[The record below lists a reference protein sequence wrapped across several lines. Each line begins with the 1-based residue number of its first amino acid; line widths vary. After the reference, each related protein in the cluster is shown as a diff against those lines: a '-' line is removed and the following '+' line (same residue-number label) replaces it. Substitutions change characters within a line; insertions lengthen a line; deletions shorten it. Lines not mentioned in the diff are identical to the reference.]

1 MEVLVTQPTAD
12 RFGDRIEAAA
22 PGVRLL
28 RMQPDGRLLGPD
40 GPLDREAAR
49 PEVVWATADL
59 FMPDAP
65 VRPFFGL
72 LLRAPSVRWLQ
83 SSGAGVDDPVFA
95 RLLHGGVRITT
106 SHVTDIPIA
115 EYVLRAVLD
124 VLQRAGEWRTAQA
137 EAAWRPHEFREL
149 HATTWLVVGLGAIGQ
164 AVAVRARAFGAR
176 VIGVRR
182 HPDGSEPADELITP
196 DELSGRLA
204 EADVVVLAAPAT
216 PSTAGLVDADFLAAM
231 APGSVLVNIARGALV
246 DEDALLAAL
255 DRGKPGTAVL
265 DVASTEPLPSTSPLW
280 RHPQVVLTPHSS
292 ALGSGRFDRA
302 AALFCDNL
310 ARFVAGGD
318 LRHEISAD
326 DLGPASSPPSSPP
339 QKA

>member
-1 MEVLVTQPTAD
+1 MEILVTQGTAE

-22 PGVRLL
+22 PGGRLV
-28 RMQPDGRLLGPD
+28 RMQADGRLVGPG
-40 GPLDREAAR
+40 GPLDRESAQ

-59 FMPDAP
+59 FQPDAP

-95 RLLHGGVRITT
+95 RLLQGGVRITT
-106 SHVTDIPIA
+106 SHVTDIPIS

-124 VLQRAGEWRTAQA
+124 VFQRAGEWRTAQA
-137 EAAWRPHEFREL
+137 ESAWRPHEFREL
-149 HATTWLVVGLGAIGQ
+149 HATTWLVVGLGAIGR

-182 HPDGSEPADELITP
+182 RPDGSEPADELITP
-196 DELSGRLA
+196 DVLAGRLPD
-204 EADVVVLAAPAT
+204 ADVVVLAAPAT
-216 PSTAGLVDADFLAAM
+216 PSTAGLVDAAFLAAM
-231 APGSVLVNIARGALV
+231 APGSVLVNVARGALV
-246 DEDALLAAL
+246 DEGALLAAL
-255 DRGKPGTAVL
+255 DRGAPGTAVL
-265 DVASTEPLPSTSPLW
+265 DVAGTEPLPSTSPLW
-280 RHPQVVLTPHSS
+280 HHPRVVLTPHSS

-310 ARFVAGGD
+310 VRYAAGRA
-318 LRHEISAD
+318 LRHEITVD
-326 DLGPASSPPSSPP
+326 DLGPAS